1 MSERSLTEK
10 VILTAIV
17 LIFSPFVEVVTGA
30 APIGAAVAVTSLWTI
45 GNVGEEPAPTAL
57 EAGETADE

>member
-10 VILTAIV
+10 LALTVIV
-17 LIFSPFVEVVTGA
+17 LVFSPFVEVVTGA

-45 GNVGEEPAPTAL
+45 WDVGEEPAPTAL
-57 EAGETADE
+57 EGGETVDE